1 MKEEHPVSDRPEQI
15 ETRSAVGPAR
25 LAAVSLPPPAAPA
38 RPPHVLE
45 RLLAAI
51 AHLLMLLSVP
61 GLMVAT
67 LIWLSQRRRSP
78 FVAMQARDAVLW
90 QLLCNVLLVLFAG
103 VLLVIALT
111 SLGGAVTSSGA
122 SGESA
127 VTRLVGSL
135 LGLYVLLVLA
145 ALFFGASAILGAI
158 FALFGKTFHY
168 PLIGRKRR

>member
-1 MKEEHPVSDRPEQI
+1 MSDRPEQI

-25 LAAVSLPPPAAPA
+25 PAYM
-38 RPPHVLE
+38 LE

-61 GLMVAT
+61 GLIVAT

-78 FVAMQARDAVLW
+78 FVAMQARSAVLW
-90 QLLCNVLLVLFAG
+90 QVLCNVLLVLFAG

-122 SGESA
+122 SSESA

>member
-1 MKEEHPVSDRPEQI
+1 MSDRPEQI

-25 LAAVSLPPPAAPA
+25 PGSVSLPPPAAPA

-61 GLMVAT
+61 GLIVAT

-78 FVAMQARDAVLW
+78 FIAMQARSAVLW
-90 QLLCNVLLVLFAG
+90 QLLCNVF
-103 VLLVIALT
+103 ALT
-111 SLGGAVTSSGA
+111 SLGGAVSSSGT

-145 ALFFGASAILGAI
+145 VLFFGASAILGAI

>member
-1 MKEEHPVSDRPEQI
+1 MRQPVRQRGRPFRRRP
-15 ETRSAVGPAR
+15 TAAAGGVVGRAR
-25 LAAVSLPPPAAPA
+25 VA
-38 RPPHVLE
+38 
-45 RLLAAI
+45 
-51 AHLLMLLSVP
+51 
-61 GLMVAT
+61 VAT
-67 LIWLSQRRRSP
+67 GARWLCALRRTGSG
-78 FVAMQARDAVLW
+78 VCSV
-90 QLLCNVLLVLFAG
+90 VLVLFAG
-103 VLLVIALT
+103 VLLGVALT

-122 SGESA
+122 SSESA